1 MILSLGGSNPI
12 ELRLVVTEHEK
23 TTLRLR
29 LVILSI
35 GGINPIDL
43 RLVVTVLSKTLRRR
57 LMFLTL
63 IGQFGHRCDLGGICD
78 NT

>member
-1 MILSLGGSNPI
+1 MCYIIVDGIASIVLNVSLGGSNPI
-12 ELRLVVTEHEK
+12 HLRLVVTELEK

-43 RLVVTVLSKTLRRR
+43 RLEVTVLSKTLRLR
-57 LMFLTL
+57 LVMLTL
-63 IGQFGHRCDLGGICD
+63 TG
-78 NT
+78 